1 MMTKNLEVYM
11 VSKEI
16 TVNVTQFKAG
26 CLEYLRKLESGKLTA
41 VTVARRGKP
50 VAVVE
55 RAAVG
60 KAPIEDAY
68 GFMRDVMQLSPAYDP
83 FEQVVDEPSDPFLT
97 KGSGDDAAA

>member
-1 MMTKNLEVYM
+1 M

-16 TVNVTQFKAG
+16 TVNVTQFKAE
-26 CLEYLRKLESGKLTA
+26 CLEYLRKLETGKLTT

-55 RAAVG
+55 RAGAG
-60 KAPIEDAY
+60 KTHIKDAY
-68 GFMRDVMQLSPAYDP
+68 GFMRDVMHLSPDYDP

-97 KGSGDDAAA
+97 KGSGGNAAA